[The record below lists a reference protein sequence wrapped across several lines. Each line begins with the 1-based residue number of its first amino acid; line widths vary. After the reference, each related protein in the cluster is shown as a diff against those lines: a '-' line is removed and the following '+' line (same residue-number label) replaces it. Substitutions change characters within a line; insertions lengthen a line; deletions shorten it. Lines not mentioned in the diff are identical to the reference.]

1 VGCSSPP
8 ASPRSLHSAPTRG
21 SCASWHGITH
31 QVRAVLWLIL
41 AAWAIASLARVP
53 LLDRPLPPDAVPLPL
68 GLLALVGVVLYGIA
82 AVRYAELYRRRRR
95 PLPLAVLVAFILMAE
110 AMIAV
115 AFSRTW
121 HAMWWEWHVLMA
133 VAFGAI
139 LVAARV
145 EYRRE
150 GSLGAVFAGIY
161 LDSTLRRRTRAR
173 RSSGMSGPTSSAASR

>member
-1 VGCSSPP
+1 LTT
-8 ASPRSLHSAPTRG
+8 SPRGR
-21 SCASWHGITH
+21 
-31 QVRAVLWLIL
+31 VVLWLIL